1 MQQSKRNSIRR
12 VARLSLLSA
21 AVSMAGGLGAA
32 SALAQDAAANYPSK
46 SVRIVVGFAP
56 GGATDIVA
64 RAIAEKLT
72 LALRQNFVV
81 ENRAGAGSNIG
92 AEIVARAEA
101 DGYTLLLGT
110 IANATNMSIY
120 KSLKYDTLRDFTPI
134 SQLMSAPSVLVASP
148 SYPVNSVKDVI
159 AAAKAKPGTV
169 TYASSGAGGSPHL
182 AGALLELRGGVQMV
196 HVPYKGASP
205 ALNDV
210 VSGVVNIGFKT
221 ALSALPSMQSGKLK
235 PLAVAANKRLAQ
247 LPNVPTM
254 AEAGFPDFEVSSWN
268 GLLAPAGTPS
278 AIIEKLHRELVK
290 IVAMPD
296 IRERFAAQAA
306 EPVGSSPAEFR
317 AYIESEI
324 KRWGEVAKAAKIA
337 L

>member
-1 MQQSKRNSIRR
+1 
-12 VARLSLLSA
+12 
-21 AVSMAGGLGAA
+21 
-32 SALAQDAAANYPSK
+32 
-46 SVRIVVGFAP
+46 
-56 GGATDIVA
+56 
-64 RAIAEKLT
+64 
-72 LALRQNFVV
+72 
-81 ENRAGAGSNIG
+81 
-92 AEIVARAEA
+92 
-101 DGYTLLLGT
+101 
-110 IANATNMSIY
+110 
-120 KSLKYDTLRDFTPI
+120 
-134 SQLMSAPSVLVASP
+134 MSAPSVLVASP
-148 SYPVNSVKDVI
+148 AFPVNTVREVVEM
-159 AAAKAKPGTV
+159 AKAKPGTI

-182 AGALLELRGGVQMV
+182 AGAMLELRGGVQMV

-235 PLAVAANKRLAQ
+235 PLAVASNQRLAQ

-268 GLLAPAGTPS
+268 GLLAPAGTPN

-317 AYIESEI
+317 AYIEREI
-324 KRWGEVAKAAKIA
+324 KRWGEVAKAANIS